1 MFPFLPMMLG
11 GAGLGALLGKGNPLK
26 GAALGAGAGALGGM
40 AFPGLLGAAAPAVAG
55 AAPAAMGAAPAAMG
69 AALPALGAAAP
80 GAAAAGAAAPTGLLG
95 SAMEYAKPIGQA
107 MQIGMGAKGLLGG
120 SPQQQMGPS
129 PMAPPQAPNNT
140 LGSLASQGQ
149 QSIDQQLAQAAQ
161 ERAQRRKMFGG
172 FNARSA

>member
-11 GAGLGALLGKGNPLK
+11 GAGIGALLGKGNPLK

-40 AFPGLLGAAAPAVAG
+40 AFPGLLGAAPAAAG
-55 AAPAAMGAAPAAMG
+55 AAAPAAI
-69 AALPALGAAAP
+69 GAAAP
-80 GAAAAGAAAPTGLLG
+80 AAAAPTGLLG

-107 MQIGMGAKGLLGG
+107 MQVGMAAKGLLGG
-120 SPQQQMGPS
+120 QPQQQMGPS